1 MPRIKNTKAEIE
13 TEQARCELPNLLE
26 IADTKE
32 ANKINLQVYKVRFS
46 DSRNAWMFQKRAKY
60 YQR

>member
-1 MPRIKNTKAEIE
+1 MPKIQNSNAEKE
-13 TEQARCELPNLLE
+13 KEQARRELPNLLE
-26 IADTKE
+26 VADTKE